1 MSRRHRWFEILLRLL
16 PTSFRERH
24 ADDMRDAYEHA
35 HAEHRAAGRLA
46 LIGFLVRTTVDLLV
60 SGVRERTT
68 PGRHAERGAGR
79 GLFSLLDVK
88 LGVRMLM
95 KHPGLTLAS
104 TFALAVGIPVGLA
117 PAHFVDGMVAP
128 LPVPEGDRIRSL
140 RLWSPALGRAAETT
154 YVDYETWRPLM
165 PSVEA
170 LGAFRETTYNVD
182 PAESGGAGV
191 RGAEMTASAFE
202 IVRVRPLL
210 GRYLLPADESPAAE
224 NVVVLGYDLWQARY
238 AGDASIVGR
247 AVRLGGTPH
256 TVVGIMPD
264 GFFFPERQNAW
275 TPLRVTTAERP
286 EESPPVAIF
295 GRLADGVDD
304 GQARAELAL
313 LAQRSSY
320 PGREEHLQAQVE
332 PYAHVALPGLSGGLR
347 NTPEYLFSQS
357 IALLVLLVACL
368 NVGMLVFARTSTRA
382 SELAVRTALGASRG
396 RIVAQVF
403 TECLVLAVLASGVG
417 LLLMG
422 LALDV
427 VWRVLPVRWAATLPY
442 WIDWTITGATAVRA
456 LALAGLSAAVAGV
469 IPALRFTGRSVQS
482 NIQRARAN
490 RTGVRF
496 GGLSSALIVLDVAVA
511 VSAVGF
517 AVTTGRMVR
526 ETGASRGDVGIAAE
540 EYLAASLTL
549 PPSAV
554 GDGTLE
560 EAGRVPSGR
569 MAIAQRELVRRLEAE
584 PGVRAVAVADY
595 LPRMDHRTRLV
606 EAEGVESPEGR
617 SGFSIRTARVDLD
630 FFESLGQPILQ
641 GRAFDAADL
650 GEERTA
656 VIVNTSFVERVL
668 GGQNPIGRRIR
679 YHPWGDGEPGP
690 WREIVGVVGR
700 LGMRMALAESDQGV
714 YEPFAPGDLA
724 TVRLAIHLGD
734 DPGAFAG
741 RLRTLAGEVDPEV
754 IVDVTGPLDRI
765 YEGDWYFLL
774 ALTAG
779 GALLVGVLLA
789 LAASGIYAITSF
801 AVAERAREIGIRTA
815 LGAGRA
821 DLVRS
826 IGRRA
831 FAQIGLGVLLG
842 MPLAL
847 DGFNGSDQALF
858 TGAGWALLVGVAVMV
873 LVALVACTGP
883 MLRALR
889 VHPSEVLR
897 AEG

>member
-1 MSRRHRWFEILLRLL
+1 
-16 PTSFRERH
+16 
-24 ADDMRDAYEHA
+24 
-35 HAEHRAAGRLA
+35 
-46 LIGFLVRTTVDLLV
+46 
-60 SGVRERTT
+60 
-68 PGRHAERGAGR
+68 
-79 GLFSLLDVK
+79 
-88 LGVRMLM
+88 
-95 KHPGLTLAS
+95 
-104 TFALAVGIPVGLA
+104 
-117 PAHFVDGMVAP
+117 
-128 LPVPEGDRIRSL
+128 
-140 RLWSPALGRAAETT
+140 
-154 YVDYETWRPLM
+154 
-165 PSVEA
+165 
-170 LGAFRETTYNVD
+170 
-182 PAESGGAGV
+182 
-191 RGAEMTASAFE
+191 
-202 IVRVRPLL
+202 
-210 GRYLLPADESPAAE
+210 
-224 NVVVLGYDLWQARY
+224 
-238 AGDASIVGR
+238 
-247 AVRLGGTPH
+247 
-256 TVVGIMPD
+256 
-264 GFFFPERQNAW
+264 
-275 TPLRVTTAERP
+275 
-286 EESPPVAIF
+286 
-295 GRLADGVDD
+295 
-304 GQARAELAL
+304 
-313 LAQRSSY
+313 
-320 PGREEHLQAQVE
+320 
-332 PYAHVALPGLSGGLR
+332 
-347 NTPEYLFSQS
+347 
-357 IALLVLLVACL
+357 
-368 NVGMLVFARTSTRA
+368 
-382 SELAVRTALGASRG
+382 
-396 RIVAQVF
+396 
-403 TECLVLAVLASGVG
+403 
-417 LLLMG
+417 
-422 LALDV
+422 
-427 VWRVLPVRWAATLPY
+427 
-442 WIDWTITGATAVRA
+442 
-456 LALAGLSAAVAGV
+456 
-469 IPALRFTGRSVQS
+469 
-482 NIQRARAN
+482 
-490 RTGVRF
+490 
-496 GGLSSALIVLDVAVA
+496 
-511 VSAVGF
+511 
-517 AVTTGRMVR
+517 
-526 ETGASRGDVGIAAE
+526 
-540 EYLAASLTL
+540 
-549 PPSAV
+549 
-554 GDGTLE
+554 
-560 EAGRVPSGR
+560 
-569 MAIAQRELVRRLEAE
+569 
-584 PGVRAVAVADY
+584 VRAVAVADY

-641 GRAFDAADL
+641 GRAFDAGDL

-831 FAQIGLGVLLG
+831 FAQIALGVLLG